1 MGASPPFTGVAVN
14 VTAVLLH
21 ILIADEA
28 ILIDGI
34 VVLPTAKIIL
44 LLVAVAGT
52 AHGEELVMMS
62 FTTLLFDKVEELKVG
77 LFVPS
82 LLPFTCH

>member
-28 ILIDGI
+28 ILIDGM
-34 VVLPTAKIIL
+34 VVLPVVRVML
-44 LLVAVAGT
+44 LLVTVAGT
-52 AHGEELVMMS
+52 AHEEELVMMTL
-62 FTTLLFDKVEELKVG
+62 TTLLFDNVEELKVG
-77 LFVPS
+77 LFVPT
-82 LLPFTCH
+82 LLPLTCH

>member
-28 ILIDGI
+28 MLTDGTM
-34 VVLPTAKIIL
+34 VLPTVKFML

-52 AHGEELVMMS
+52 AHGEELVMMT
-62 FTTLLFDKVEELKVG
+62 FTTLLFDNVEELKVG